1 MNKSIWEWLEIEP
14 TGEISEIRAAY
25 ARQVKKYH
33 PEDTPEEFEQLQKAY
48 KSALRQARAAKRTET
63 VPQSVQ
69 AGVTS
74 ELGATP
80 DLEIA
85 GTPDEVESEIV
96 SDSEYDFAEVG
107 KDEPEQQCL
116 KEIEYIIMN
125 PYLRNTEEA
134 WNIFF
139 NRERY
144 RQLFKKQ
151 EFCEKMQDR
160 ICRMWGLQRKT
171 LFLIEQQFKAEGYEQ
186 LIEKKEW
193 KQKKSFIR
201 NLHIISYKNKKTQKQ
216 KNLNKLL
223 ENQTNGLED
232 YMDLY
237 MNYTSQSYGAVY
249 EEYRI
254 NRCQFKQMLISIII
268 LILFMIISCFNA
280 KCAWSDICYE
290 IKENAIA
297 RAEEILKHQKEIYQ
311 YCSICQETQIRKIT
325 IKDVKSDSP
334 LLINNEAVDLA
345 HIYYKEGDDFVNLG
359 VASGCISENEH
370 NIKAKLDDLPD
381 IHYLKE
387 GTTEKAKEKAKKAY
401 EDCVEQNKSLQEH
414 QTTAEMVRVNT
425 LINNCLTEKIKQEI
439 AQGFD
444 EDMRQGMYQDIEKM
458 RKSISDFYG
467 KIYSANKYCEGRC
480 GTISTL
486 LPYVDEGSVLIEMLE
501 KLFYLNINKNGY

>member
-63 VPQSVQ
+63 VQEAVSETAAETMSQPVQEVKNTGSVLEKRDMPGFFEN
-69 AGVTS
+69 AGMTEEPDKIES
-74 ELGATP
+74 ET
-80 DLEIA
+80 
-85 GTPDEVESEIV
+85 ESEIV

-134 WNIFF
+134 WRIFF

-144 RQLFKKQ
+144 RQLFKQQ

-171 LFLIEQQFKAEGYEQ
+171 LFLIEQQFKAEGHEQ

-223 ENQTNGLED
+223 ENQTTELEA

-237 MNYTSQSYGAVY
+237 MDYAFQSYNAVY

-268 LILFMIISCFNA
+268 LILFMITGI
-280 KCAWSDICYE
+280 CANRSV
-290 IKENAIA
+290 
-297 RAEEILKHQKEIYQ
+297 QK
-311 YCSICQETQIRKIT
+311 SAAPKRQEQ
-325 IKDVKSDSP
+325 
-334 LLINNEAVDLA
+334 
-345 HIYYKEGDDFVNLG
+345 
-359 VASGCISENEH
+359 
-370 NIKAKLDDLPD
+370 
-381 IHYLKE
+381 
-387 GTTEKAKEKAKKAY
+387 
-401 EDCVEQNKSLQEH
+401 QQE
-414 QTTAEMVRVNT
+414 R
-425 LINNCLTEKIKQEI
+425 
-439 AQGFD
+439 
-444 EDMRQGMYQDIEKM
+444 
-458 RKSISDFYG
+458 
-467 KIYSANKYCEGRC
+467 
-480 GTISTL
+480 
-486 LPYVDEGSVLIEMLE
+486 YVDGLKKSV
-501 KLFYLNINKNGY
+501 KVQKSNQ

>member
-48 KSALRQARAAKRTET
+48 KSALRQARAAKRMET

-69 AGVTS
+69 ESQKSGSGFEKRDMPGFFENAGMTEEPNVPSWENTGSMSGVTS
-74 ELGATP
+74 EPGTTP

-144 RQLFKKQ
+144 RQLFKQQ

-223 ENQTNGLED
+223 ENQTMKAILSKGKKQLAKPPQGK
-232 YMDLY
+232 
-237 MNYTSQSYGAVY
+237 QSL
-249 EEYRI
+249 
-254 NRCQFKQMLISIII
+254 KQLMKQ
-268 LILFMIISCFNA
+268 NA
-280 KCAWSDICYE
+280 GVSNIE
-290 IKENAIA
+290 I
-297 RAEEILKHQKEIYQ
+297 
-311 YCSICQETQIRKIT
+311 T
-325 IKDVKSDSP
+325 
-334 LLINNEAVDLA
+334 
-345 HIYYKEGDDFVNLG
+345 EG
-359 VASGCISENEH
+359 
-370 NIKAKLDDLPD
+370 NIKAFESTAKKYGIDFALKKDATESPPRYLVFFKGRDADVLTAAFKEFSAKKLTQEKKPSIRKLLST
-381 IHYLKE
+381 LKE
-387 GTTEKAKEKAKKAY
+387 A
-401 EDCVEQNKSLQEH
+401 
-414 QTTAEMVRVNT
+414 
-425 LINNCLTEKIKQEI
+425 
-439 AQGFD
+439 AQGKNA
-444 EDMRQGMYQDIEKM
+444 ERAKV
-458 RKSISDFYG
+458 K
-467 KIYSANKYCEGRC
+467 NKDREV
-480 GTISTL
+480 SL
-486 LPYVDEGSVLIEMLE
+486 
-501 KLFYLNINKNGY
+501 

>member
-63 VPQSVQ
+63 MQEAVSETAEETMSQPVREAKNPGSVFEKRDMPGFFQ
-69 AGVTS
+69 NAGMTEEPDKPNAPSWENTGSMSGVTS
-74 ELGATP
+74 KPETTP

-85 GTPDEVESEIV
+85 GTPDEIESETESEIE
-96 SDSEYDFAEVG
+96 SDFEYDFAEVG

-134 WNIFF
+134 WRIFF

-144 RQLFKKQ
+144 RQLFKQQ

-171 LFLIEQQFKAEGYEQ
+171 LFLIEQQFKAEGHEQ

-223 ENQTNGLED
+223 ENQTTELEA

-237 MNYTSQSYGAVY
+237 MDYAFQSYNAVY

-268 LILFMIISCFNA
+268 LILFMITGI
-280 KCAWSDICYE
+280 CANRSV
-290 IKENAIA
+290 
-297 RAEEILKHQKEIYQ
+297 QKSAAQ
-311 YCSICQETQIRKIT
+311 KRQEQ
-325 IKDVKSDSP
+325 
-334 LLINNEAVDLA
+334 
-345 HIYYKEGDDFVNLG
+345 
-359 VASGCISENEH
+359 
-370 NIKAKLDDLPD
+370 
-381 IHYLKE
+381 
-387 GTTEKAKEKAKKAY
+387 
-401 EDCVEQNKSLQEH
+401 QQE
-414 QTTAEMVRVNT
+414 R
-425 LINNCLTEKIKQEI
+425 
-439 AQGFD
+439 
-444 EDMRQGMYQDIEKM
+444 
-458 RKSISDFYG
+458 
-467 KIYSANKYCEGRC
+467 
-480 GTISTL
+480 
-486 LPYVDEGSVLIEMLE
+486 YVDGLKKSV
-501 KLFYLNINKNGY
+501 KAQKSNQ

>member
-69 AGVTS
+69 ESQKSGSGFEKRDMPGFFENAGMTEEPNVPSWENTGSMSGVTS
-74 ELGATP
+74 EPGTTP

-85 GTPDEVESEIV
+85 GTPDEVESEIE

-144 RQLFKKQ
+144 RQLFKQQ

-268 LILFMIISCFNA
+268 LILFMIIGI
-280 KCAWSDICYE
+280 CANRSV
-290 IKENAIA
+290 
-297 RAEEILKHQKEIYQ
+297 QKSAAQ
-311 YCSICQETQIRKIT
+311 KRQEQ
-325 IKDVKSDSP
+325 
-334 LLINNEAVDLA
+334 
-345 HIYYKEGDDFVNLG
+345 
-359 VASGCISENEH
+359 
-370 NIKAKLDDLPD
+370 
-381 IHYLKE
+381 
-387 GTTEKAKEKAKKAY
+387 
-401 EDCVEQNKSLQEH
+401 QQE
-414 QTTAEMVRVNT
+414 R
-425 LINNCLTEKIKQEI
+425 
-439 AQGFD
+439 
-444 EDMRQGMYQDIEKM
+444 
-458 RKSISDFYG
+458 
-467 KIYSANKYCEGRC
+467 
-480 GTISTL
+480 
-486 LPYVDEGSVLIEMLE
+486 YVDGLKKSV
-501 KLFYLNINKNGY
+501 KVQKSNQ

>member
-48 KSALRQARAAKRTET
+48 KSALRQARAAKRMET

-69 AGVTS
+69 ESQKSGRGFEKRDMPGFFENAGMTEEPNVPSWENTGSMSGVTS
-74 ELGATP
+74 EPGTTP

-139 NRERY
+139 NRGRY
-144 RQLFKKQ
+144 RQLFKQQ

-232 YMDLY
+232 YMNLY
-237 MNYTSQSYGAVY
+237 MNYTFQSYGAVY

-268 LILFMIISCFNA
+268 LILFMIIGI
-280 KCAWSDICYE
+280 CANRSV
-290 IKENAIA
+290 
-297 RAEEILKHQKEIYQ
+297 QKSAAQ
-311 YCSICQETQIRKIT
+311 KRQEQ
-325 IKDVKSDSP
+325 
-334 LLINNEAVDLA
+334 
-345 HIYYKEGDDFVNLG
+345 
-359 VASGCISENEH
+359 
-370 NIKAKLDDLPD
+370 
-381 IHYLKE
+381 
-387 GTTEKAKEKAKKAY
+387 
-401 EDCVEQNKSLQEH
+401 QQE
-414 QTTAEMVRVNT
+414 R
-425 LINNCLTEKIKQEI
+425 
-439 AQGFD
+439 
-444 EDMRQGMYQDIEKM
+444 
-458 RKSISDFYG
+458 
-467 KIYSANKYCEGRC
+467 
-480 GTISTL
+480 
-486 LPYVDEGSVLIEMLE
+486 YVDGLKKSV
-501 KLFYLNINKNGY
+501 KVQKSNQ

>member
-48 KSALRQARAAKRTET
+48 KSALRQARAAKRMET

-69 AGVTS
+69 ESQKSGSGFEKRDMPGFFENAGMTEEPNVPSWENTGSMSGVTS
-74 ELGATP
+74 EPGTTP

-144 RQLFKKQ
+144 RQLFKQQ
-151 EFCEKMQDR
+151 EFYEKMQDR

-268 LILFMIISCFNA
+268 LILFMIIGI
-280 KCAWSDICYE
+280 CANRSV
-290 IKENAIA
+290 
-297 RAEEILKHQKEIYQ
+297 QKSAAQ
-311 YCSICQETQIRKIT
+311 KRQEQ
-325 IKDVKSDSP
+325 
-334 LLINNEAVDLA
+334 
-345 HIYYKEGDDFVNLG
+345 
-359 VASGCISENEH
+359 
-370 NIKAKLDDLPD
+370 
-381 IHYLKE
+381 
-387 GTTEKAKEKAKKAY
+387 
-401 EDCVEQNKSLQEH
+401 QQE
-414 QTTAEMVRVNT
+414 R
-425 LINNCLTEKIKQEI
+425 
-439 AQGFD
+439 
-444 EDMRQGMYQDIEKM
+444 
-458 RKSISDFYG
+458 
-467 KIYSANKYCEGRC
+467 
-480 GTISTL
+480 
-486 LPYVDEGSVLIEMLE
+486 YVDGLKKSV
-501 KLFYLNINKNGY
+501 KVQKSNQ